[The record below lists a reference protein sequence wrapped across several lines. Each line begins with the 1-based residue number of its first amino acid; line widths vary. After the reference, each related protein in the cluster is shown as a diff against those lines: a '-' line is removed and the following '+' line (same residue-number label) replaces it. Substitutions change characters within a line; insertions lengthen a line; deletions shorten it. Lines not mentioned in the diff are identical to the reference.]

1 MARNTRPRDLWS
13 QEMVD
18 RLYALT
24 ADRIGATKTA
34 QMMSAEFGVQLT
46 RNSILGRLFRD
57 RQASK
62 AVPAPAPRGGVQGA
76 RRAPAEPK
84 PKKDNWRKDDER
96 WLLGLT
102 MRRRGHKW
110 PFIAAHMKIPVA
122 ELKSRLRDI
131 ASADILEGGDVAAW
145 SYVFEPPVDEQL

>member
-1 MARNTRPRDLWS
+1 MTRNTRPRDLWS
-13 QEMVD
+13 QEMVQ

-24 ADRIGATKTA
+24 ADKVGATKAA

-57 RQASK
+57 RQANK
-62 AVPAPAPRGGVQGA
+62 PVPQAASRGGVQGA
-76 RRAPAEPK
+76 RRVPAV
-84 PKKDNWRKDDER
+84 KKDNWRKDDER

-131 ASADILEGGDVAAW
+131 ASADIHEGGDPAAW
-145 SYVFEPPVDEQL
+145 SYVFEPPVVDEGV